1 MSNLNI
7 INLKGGNM
15 DKLNIELPSINCKEC
30 GAENSLSEALSA
42 GVIETLMANA
52 TQSVESE
59 FEQRL
64 IVEREKFQKNARVIY
79 SFLLD

>member
-1 MSNLNI
+1 MG
-7 INLKGGNM
+7 KA
-15 DKLNIELPSINCKEC
+15 NIELPSINCREC

-42 GVIETLMANA
+42 GVIDALMADA

-64 IVEREKFQKNARVIY
+64 IVEDKFQKEAEAEAMH
-79 SFLLD
+79 SLKA

>member
-15 DKLNIELPSINCKEC
+15 GKANIKLPSINCREC
-30 GAENSLSEALSA
+30 AENSLSEALSA
-42 GVIETLMANA
+42 GVIEALMADA
-52 TQSVESE
+52 TQLAESE

-64 IVEREKFQKNARVIY
+64 IIERDKFKKKLELKRCTA
-79 SFLLD
+79 